1 MKKVVL
7 LSTGGT
13 IASKKNPKTGLFT
26 AGALTGEELANLCD
40 LPQGIDIS
48 VETVF
53 QIPSNQMNFQKFIVL
68 KKKIKQVFENKE
80 VDGIVVTHGT
90 DTLEETSYF
99 LDLTISDER
108 PVVLTGS
115 QRVPNALGSDAYTN
129 LRHAILVASNDHSR
143 DMGVLTVFNERIF
156 SPRYLIKQH
165 ASNVDG
171 FASPG
176 FGYLGIVDQ
185 DRVYFHQKPLRR
197 EYYPVDS
204 QLPVVDI
211 IKCYGGS
218 DARFVR
224 CSWESGAKGI
234 VLEAMGRGHVPPSMV
249 EEIANVIKKGMKV
262 ILTSSAAEGEVYTV
276 YDFAGSAFDL
286 KNNGVI
292 FGKDYDSKKARIKLA
307 VLLSAGVEN
316 LQEKFIM

>member
-1 MKKVVL
+1 MKKIVL

-13 IASKKNPKTGLFT
+13 IASKKNPETGLYT
-26 AGALTGEELANLCD
+26 AGALTGEELAELCD
-40 LPQGIDIS
+40 LPQGINLV

-53 QIPSNQMNFQKFIVL
+53 QIPSNRMNFEKFVVL
-68 KKKIKQVFENKE
+68 KNKIEQVFESKE
-80 VDGIVVTHGT
+80 VDGIVITHGT

-115 QRVPNALGSDAYTN
+115 QRVPDALGSDAYTN
-129 LRHAILVASNDHSR
+129 LRHAILAASSDDSHS
-143 DMGVLTVFNERIF
+143 MGVLTVFNERIF
-156 SPRYLIKQH
+156 SPRHLLKQH

-171 FASPG
+171 FTSPG

-185 DRVYFHQKPLRR
+185 DRVYFYQKPLHK
-197 EYYPVDS
+197 EHYAIGS
-204 QLPVVDI
+204 ELPVVDI

-218 DARFVR
+218 DGKFVQ
-224 CSWESGAKGI
+224 CALESGSKGI
-234 VLEAMGRGHVPPSMV
+234 VLEAMGRGHVPPPMV
-249 EEIANVIKKGMKV
+249 EHIADAIKKGMKV
-262 ILTSSAAEGEVYTV
+262 VLTSSAAEGEVRTV

-292 FGKDYDSKKARIKLA
+292 YGKDYDSKKARVKLA
-307 VLLSAGVEN
+307 VLLSAGIEN
-316 LQEKFIM
+316 LQEKFV